1 MIPLLE
7 FLLIL
12 LEVRYALHF
21 NSKKSA
27 SMDMCHTVPGPTF
40 PSLILEILAVE
51 RRKETGRGSSS
62 RLLLRVY
69 TTKEAK
75 RMKNARRKKKKKGKD
90 SCPGEKKGVVQAWSR
105 REEGWVGQEV
115 SSNDDSDYGSFSSLL
130 CWWWTKTNAN
140 MSVINDLNK
149 LTWNTKIRW
158 EQ

>member
-1 MIPLLE
+1 
-7 FLLIL
+7 
-12 LEVRYALHF
+12 
-21 NSKKSA
+21 
-27 SMDMCHTVPGPTF
+27 MCHTVPGPTF

-75 RMKNARRKKKKKGKD
+75 RMKSARRKKKKKGKD

-115 SSNDDSDYGSFSSLL
+115 SSNDDSDYGCFSSLL
-130 CWWWTKTNAN
+130 CW
-140 MSVINDLNK
+140 
-149 LTWNTKIRW
+149 
-158 EQ
+158 